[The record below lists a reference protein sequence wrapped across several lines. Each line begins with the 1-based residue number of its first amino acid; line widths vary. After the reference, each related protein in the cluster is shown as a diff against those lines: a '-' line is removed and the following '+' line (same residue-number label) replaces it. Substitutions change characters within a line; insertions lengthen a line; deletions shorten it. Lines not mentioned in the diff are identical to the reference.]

1 MSIAIADENFFNKG
15 LKLFKD
21 KKYEDARFMF
31 ERGIVFNPK
40 DSNSYLYLAKIYNI
54 QEDQDKEEKNLEA
67 TLLIEPNNEEAILMS
82 MKIALERSNY
92 SKVKDLSN
100 TFSKVCKKL
109 CNENKEI
116 LDTLANIE
124 PKKMSLDKNL
134 NKILIIDFGSQFTQ
148 LIARR
153 IRESGV
159 YSEIISHKKVKNK
172 NIDNSIKGIIL
183 SGGPLN
189 VYQINK
195 YSFDKRIIENQIPV
209 LGICF
214 GHQIL
219 SKLNGGRVKQSKYRE
234 FGLANIRKKRES
246 ILTKNFFNKKNINKV
261 WMSHA
266 DQVSKLPKNFN
277 VIASSQNSKFAIIEN
292 KKKNFYGVQFHPE
305 VTHTENGKKLINNFI
320 FLICKIKRNWSS
332 KDQKI
337 KLIKDVQNL
346 VGKNKVICA
355 LSGGVDSSVVAQL
368 LNKAIGKNLFCIFVN
383 TGLLRKNEEI
393 QVVKTFKKKLKIN
406 LIYVNAENEFLR
418 KLNNVS
424 DPEKKRKIIG
434 NLFIKIF
441 ERYAKR
447 IKNVKFLAQGTLYP
461 DLIESKSVTGS
472 QTSKIKSH
480 HNVGGLPKK
489 MKLKLVEPL
498 KFLFKDEVRK
508 LGLELKLSKEIISR
522 HPFPGPG
529 LAIRMPGIITKEK
542 IKILK
547 EADNYFIQALR
558 EHNLYNK
565 IWQAYAALLPVKT
578 VGVMGDNR
586 TYEYLCLL
594 RAITSEDGMTADFY
608 DFKKSFIQM
617 ISNKIVNSI
626 RGVNR
631 VVYDVTSKPPST
643 IELE

>member
-1 MSIAIADENFFNKG
+1 
-15 LKLFKD
+15 
-21 KKYEDARFMF
+21 
-31 ERGIVFNPK
+31 
-40 DSNSYLYLAKIYNI
+40 
-54 QEDQDKEEKNLEA
+54 
-67 TLLIEPNNEEAILMS
+67 
-82 MKIALERSNY
+82 
-92 SKVKDLSN
+92 
-100 TFSKVCKKL
+100 
-109 CNENKEI
+109 
-116 LDTLANIE
+116 
-124 PKKMSLDKNL
+124 MSLDLNL
-134 NKILIIDFGSQFTQ
+134 DKILIIDFGSQFTQ
-148 LIARR
+148 LIVRR
-153 IRESGV
+153 IRELGV
-159 YSEIISHKKVKNK
+159 FSELISHKKIKSSQIGTN
-172 NIDNSIKGIIL
+172 IKGIIL

-189 VYQINK
+189 VYQLNNNL
-195 YSFDKRIIENQIPV
+195 FDRKILSLGIPI

-219 SKLNGGRVKQSKYRE
+219 SKFNGGKVKQSKHRE
-234 FGLANIRKKRES
+234 FGLTNIYKKYES
-246 ILTKNFFNKKNINKV
+246 QLTKNFFNKNKKKV

-266 DQVSKLPKNFN
+266 DQVSKIPKTFR
-277 VIASSQNSKFAIIEN
+277 VIASSENSKFAIVESKIN
-292 KKKNFYGVQFHPE
+292 QFFGVQFHPE
-305 VTHTENGKKLINNFI
+305 VTHTENGKKIISNFI
-320 FLICKIKRNWSS
+320 FLVCKIKRNWSA

-337 KLIKDVQNL
+337 KLIKEIKEQ
-346 VGKNKVICA
+346 VGTNKVICA

-368 LNKAIGKNLFCIFVN
+368 LNRAIGKKLYCIFVN

-406 LIYVNAENEFLR
+406 LIYVNAEKEFLK
-418 KLNNVS
+418 KLKNVS

-441 ERYAKR
+441 ERYSKKIR
-447 IKNVKFLAQGTLYP
+447 NVKFLAQGTLYP

-480 HNVGGLPKK
+480 HNVGGLPKR

-508 LGLELKLSKEIISR
+508 LGLELNLNREIISR

-529 LAIRMPGIITKEK
+529 LAIRMPGVITSKK

-547 EADNYFIQALR
+547 EADYYFIEALKK
-558 EHNLYNK
+558 HGLYHK

-594 RAITSEDGMTADFY
+594 RAITSEDGMTADFFE
-608 DFKKSFIQM
+608 FKKSFSQM

-626 RGVNR
+626 RGINR
-631 VVYDVTSKPPST
+631 VVYDITSKPPST

>member
-1 MSIAIADENFFNKG
+1 
-15 LKLFKD
+15 
-21 KKYEDARFMF
+21 
-31 ERGIVFNPK
+31 
-40 DSNSYLYLAKIYNI
+40 
-54 QEDQDKEEKNLEA
+54 
-67 TLLIEPNNEEAILMS
+67 
-82 MKIALERSNY
+82 
-92 SKVKDLSN
+92 
-100 TFSKVCKKL
+100 
-109 CNENKEI
+109 
-116 LDTLANIE
+116 
-124 PKKMSLDKNL
+124 MSLNINL
-134 NKILIIDFGSQFTQ
+134 DKILIIDFGSQYTQ

-153 IRESGV
+153 IRELGV
-159 YSEIISHKKVKNK
+159 FSEIISHKKIKNR
-172 NIDNSIKGIIL
+172 NINNTVKGIIL

-189 VYQINK
+189 VYQLNK
-195 YSFDKRIIENQIPV
+195 YSFDKEILKNQIPI

-219 SKLNGGRVKQSKYRE
+219 SKLNGGKVKQSKFRE
-234 FGLANIRKKRES
+234 FGLVNIFKKKDS
-246 ILTKNFFNKKNINKV
+246 ILTKNFFKKNINNV

-292 KKKNFYGVQFHPE
+292 KSKNYYGVQFHPE
-305 VTHTENGKKLINNFI
+305 VSHTENGKRLINNFI
-320 FLICKIKRNWSS
+320 FLICKVKKNWSS

-337 KLIKDVQNL
+337 RLIKEVKNL
-346 VGKNKVICA
+346 IGKNKVICA

-368 LNKAIGKNLFCIFVN
+368 LNKAIGKKLYCIFVN
-383 TGLLRKNEEI
+383 TGLLRKDEEI
-393 QVVKTFKKKLKIN
+393 QVVQTFKKKLKIN
-406 LIYVNAENEFLR
+406 LIYVNAEKEFL
-418 KLNNVS
+418 KNLKNIS

-441 ERYAKR
+441 ERYAKK
-447 IKNVKFLAQGTLYP
+447 IKNVKYLAQGTLYP

-508 LGLELKLSKEIISR
+508 LGLELNLSKEIISR

-529 LAIRMPGIITKEK
+529 LAIRMPGVITKEK

-547 EADNYFIQALR
+547 EADYYFIKALKDQ
-558 EHNLYNK
+558 NLYNK

-608 DFKKSFIQM
+608 DFKKTFIQM

-626 RGVNR
+626 SGINR

>member
-1 MSIAIADENFFNKG
+1 
-15 LKLFKD
+15 
-21 KKYEDARFMF
+21 
-31 ERGIVFNPK
+31 
-40 DSNSYLYLAKIYNI
+40 
-54 QEDQDKEEKNLEA
+54 
-67 TLLIEPNNEEAILMS
+67 
-82 MKIALERSNY
+82 
-92 SKVKDLSN
+92 
-100 TFSKVCKKL
+100 
-109 CNENKEI
+109 
-116 LDTLANIE
+116 
-124 PKKMSLDKNL
+124 MSLDRIL

-153 IRESGV
+153 IRELGV
-159 YSEIISHKKVKNK
+159 YSEIISHKQIKNQ
-172 NIDNSIKGIIL
+172 NINQSIKGIIL

-195 YSFDKRIIENQIPV
+195 YSFDKNIIENGIPV

-219 SKLNGGRVKQSKYRE
+219 SKLNGGRVKQSKHRE
-234 FGLANIRKKRES
+234 FGLANIYKKGNS
-246 ILTKNFFNKKNINKV
+246 PLIKNLFNKKKIIKV

-266 DQVSKLPKNFN
+266 DQVSKLPKKFS
-277 VIASSQNSKFAIIEN
+277 VIASSQNSRFAIVEN
-292 KKKNFYGVQFHPE
+292 KSKKFYGVQFHPE
-305 VTHTENGKKLINNFI
+305 VTHTENGKKLISNFI
-320 FLICKIKRNWSS
+320 FDICGTKKNWSS
-332 KDQKI
+332 KHQKK
-337 KLIKDVQNL
+337 KLIKDVRYQ
-346 VGKNKVICA
+346 VGNNKVICA

-368 LNKAIGKNLFCIFVN
+368 LNKAIGKKLYCIFVN
-383 TGLLRKNEEI
+383 TGLLRKNEEK
-393 QVVKTFKKKLKIN
+393 QVVKTFKTKLKIN
-406 LIYVNAENEFLR
+406 LIYVNAEKEFLM
-418 KLNNVS
+418 KLKNVS

-441 ERYAKR
+441 ERYAKK
-447 IKNVKFLAQGTLYP
+447 IKNVQFLAQGTLYP

-508 LGLELKLSKEIISR
+508 LGLELNLNKEIISR

-529 LAIRMPGIITKEK
+529 LAIRMPGLITKEK
-542 IKILK
+542 INILK
-547 EADNYFIQALR
+547 EADHYFIQALK
-558 EHNLYNK
+558 EHGLYHK

-594 RAITSEDGMTADFY
+594 RAITSEDGMTADFFE
-608 DFKKSFIQM
+608 FKKSFIQE
-617 ISNKIVNSI
+617 ISNKIVNNI
-626 RGVNR
+626 RGINR

>member
-1 MSIAIADENFFNKG
+1 
-15 LKLFKD
+15 
-21 KKYEDARFMF
+21 
-31 ERGIVFNPK
+31 
-40 DSNSYLYLAKIYNI
+40 
-54 QEDQDKEEKNLEA
+54 
-67 TLLIEPNNEEAILMS
+67 
-82 MKIALERSNY
+82 
-92 SKVKDLSN
+92 
-100 TFSKVCKKL
+100 
-109 CNENKEI
+109 
-116 LDTLANIE
+116 
-124 PKKMSLDKNL
+124 MSLDKNL

-292 KKKNFYGVQFHPE
+292 KKKNFFGVQFHPE

-320 FLICKIKRNWSS
+320 FSICKIKRNWSS

-368 LNKAIGKNLFCIFVN
+368 LNKAIGKKLFCIFVN

-406 LIYVNAENEFLR
+406 LIYVNAENEFLK
-418 KLNNVS
+418 KLKNIS

-447 IKNVKFLAQGTLYP
+447 IKDVKFLAQGTLYP

-508 LGLELKLSKEIISR
+508 LGSELKLSKEIISR

-547 EADNYFIQALR
+547 EADNYFIKALR
-558 EHNLYNK
+558 DHNLYHK

>member
-1 MSIAIADENFFNKG
+1 
-15 LKLFKD
+15 
-21 KKYEDARFMF
+21 
-31 ERGIVFNPK
+31 
-40 DSNSYLYLAKIYNI
+40 
-54 QEDQDKEEKNLEA
+54 
-67 TLLIEPNNEEAILMS
+67 
-82 MKIALERSNY
+82 
-92 SKVKDLSN
+92 
-100 TFSKVCKKL
+100 
-109 CNENKEI
+109 
-116 LDTLANIE
+116 
-124 PKKMSLDKNL
+124 MSLDQNL
-134 NKILIIDFGSQFTQ
+134 GKILIVDFGSQFTQ

-153 IRESGV
+153 VREIGV
-159 YSEIISHKKVKNK
+159 FSEIVSHKKIKVK
-172 NIDNSIKGIIL
+172 NIDNTIKGIIL

-195 YSFDKRIIENQIPV
+195 YSFDKKILQLNIPI

-219 SKLNGGRVKQSKYRE
+219 SKLNGGKVKQSKHRE
-234 FGLANIRKKRES
+234 FGLANIYKKNNS
-246 ILTKNFFNKKNINKV
+246 LLTANFFKKSNTKKV

-266 DQVSKLPKNFN
+266 DQVSKIPKKFR
-277 VIASSQNSKFAIIEN
+277 VVASSTNSKFAIVEDKI
-292 KKKNFYGVQFHPE
+292 KKFYGVQFHPE
-305 VTHTENGKKLINNFI
+305 VTHTENGKKLISNFV
-320 FLICKIKRNWSS
+320 FLICKIKKNWSS
-332 KDQKI
+332 KDQKLQ
-337 KLIKDVQNL
+337 LIKDVRSQ
-346 VGKNKVICA
+346 VGSNKVICA

-368 LNKAIGKNLFCIFVN
+368 LNKAIGKKLYCIFVN
-383 TGLLRKNEEI
+383 TGLLRKNEEA
-393 QVVKTFKKKLKIN
+393 QVVQTFKKRLKMN
-406 LIYVNAENEFLR
+406 LIYVNAEKEFLK
-418 KLNNVS
+418 KLANVS

-441 ERYAKR
+441 ERYAKK

-480 HNVGGLPKK
+480 HNVGGLPKR

-508 LGLELKLSKEIISR
+508 LGLELNLNNEIISR

-529 LAIRMPGIITKEK
+529 LAIRMPGVITKEK

-547 EADNYFIQALR
+547 EADNYFISELKQQ
-558 EHNLYNK
+558 NLYDK

-586 TYEYLCLL
+586 TYEYICLL
-594 RAITSEDGMTADFY
+594 RAITSSDGMTADYF
-608 DFKKSFIQM
+608 DFSKKFMQKV
-617 ISNKIVNSI
+617 SNKIINNI
-626 RGVNR
+626 QGINR

>member
-1 MSIAIADENFFNKG
+1 
-15 LKLFKD
+15 
-21 KKYEDARFMF
+21 
-31 ERGIVFNPK
+31 
-40 DSNSYLYLAKIYNI
+40 
-54 QEDQDKEEKNLEA
+54 
-67 TLLIEPNNEEAILMS
+67 
-82 MKIALERSNY
+82 
-92 SKVKDLSN
+92 
-100 TFSKVCKKL
+100 
-109 CNENKEI
+109 
-116 LDTLANIE
+116 
-124 PKKMSLDKNL
+124 MSLDKNL

-246 ILTKNFFNKKNINKV
+246 ILTKNFFNKKNINKF

-368 LNKAIGKNLFCIFVN
+368 LNKAIGKKLFCIFVN